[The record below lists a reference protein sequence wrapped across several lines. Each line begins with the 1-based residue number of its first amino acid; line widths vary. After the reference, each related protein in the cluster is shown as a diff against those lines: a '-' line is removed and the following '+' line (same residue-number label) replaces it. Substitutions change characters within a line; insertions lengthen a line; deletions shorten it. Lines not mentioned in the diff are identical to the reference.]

1 MAQHDYSIANQTAPS
16 LRTDLNNALSA
27 IVSHNS
33 GTTAPSTT
41 YANMIWYDTT
51 NDILK
56 MRNETNTAWIELF
69 DLDQGSNLAS
79 PSNIASQAEAEA
91 GTNTSKMMTPQ
102 RVSQAIDAL
111 APQVLEGWHP
121 YDMVTAGDGN
131 DGVFWDH
138 SIDGDIVTPNWKETP
153 SFNDGYDYAI
163 LGVGLSSGGSLF
175 GHSLQ
180 VGLYGATSAAWVGTV
195 TIDSSFLSTRSSP
208 TDYFVEF
215 VTPTRYPLNR
225 HGFSYTGPTSGITS
239 QTITTAQKIG
249 KMRVQL
255 SDSAATIDAGKLI
268 LLKKRNYL
276 TG

>member
-16 LRTDLNNALSA
+16 LRTDLNNSLSA
-27 IVSHNS
+27 IVSQNS

-41 YANMIWYDTT
+41 YANMFWYDTT

-121 YDMVTAGDGN
+121 YDMVTAGDGA
-131 DGVFWDH
+131 DGIIWTGGVDANITNA
-138 SIDGDIVTPNWKETP
+138 SGKETP
-153 SFNDGYDYAI
+153 NFEDGYDYAI
-163 LGVGLSSGGSLF
+163 LF
-175 GHSLQ
+175 NQ
-180 VGLYGATSAAWVGTV
+180 VGVPSVFTNVYLVLDFYGATTASYFESYTHDQSIV
-195 TIDSSFLSTRSSP
+195 LRSD
-208 TDYFVEF
+208 DYWFEF
-215 VTPTRYPLNR
+215 VTPTRFVLEYHSGL
-225 HGFSYTGPTSGITS
+225 FVGPGTNGVVVKRS
-239 QTITTAQKIG
+239 TTAQKIG
-249 KMRVQL
+249 KMRIRV
-255 SDSAATIDAGKLI
+255 STSASAGINTGTIRLYRR
-268 LLKKRNYL
+268 RNYI